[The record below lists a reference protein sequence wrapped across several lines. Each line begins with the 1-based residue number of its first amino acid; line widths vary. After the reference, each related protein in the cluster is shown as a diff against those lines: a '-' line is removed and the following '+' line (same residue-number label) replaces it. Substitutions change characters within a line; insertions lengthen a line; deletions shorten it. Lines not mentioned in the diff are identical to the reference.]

1 MGWVY
6 GSDGNE
12 MAVGLSYLKKD
23 NFILGLAV
31 SYVKNGEKTLIK
43 NPYESVKDYTKG
55 NSLQEIKNFYNL
67 RSDLL
72 FMINQKYHISKNFI
86 LDYHTK
92 NKKELYIHY

>member
-1 MGWVY
+1 
-6 GSDGNE
+6 

-23 NFILGLAV
+23 NFILGLAI

-43 NPYESVKDYTKG
+43 NPYDPVNDYTKG
-55 NSLQEIKNFYNL
+55 QFPSGSIKNFYNL

-92 NKKELYIHY
+92 NKKSFAFTISFIINS